1 MKLDHHS
8 FYKEF
13 KRDNGGIWWPDL
25 DLLILKNINTSKKLE
40 KKYEKA
46 IYLKINK
53 EIKSKKL
60 DPATEM
66 KALRLAKNPKLL
78 NSKYIDLRFQEL
90 WEEELENNIIPQLN
104 KMLIAFK
111 QYYQK
116 NLDLADEE
124 KKKRYKKAVEDEKKR
139 FWGN

>member
-1 MKLDHHS
+1 
-8 FYKEF
+8 
-13 KRDNGGIWWPDL
+13 
-25 DLLILKNINTSKKLE
+25 
-40 KKYEKA
+40 
-46 IYLKINK
+46 
-53 EIKSKKL
+53 
-60 DPATEM
+60 M